1 MVAEKVSVLPS
12 KTVPELGAI
21 MTVICGVGG
30 VVELPP
36 GPLAQAVRERAK
48 ARRKIVHAGRRWMRG
63 LRVEGPCVE
72 RVCERGRM
80 VFAIADEGPAKE
92 WVPRKPWPS
101 VPGGSVSL
109 RCVERRAW
117 SLGAGTSG
125 WKK

>member
-1 MVAEKVSVLPS
+1 MVGEKVRGLTR
-12 KTVPELGAI
+12 KAVPELGAI
-21 MTVICGVGG
+21 MTVRCGVGG

-48 ARRKIVHAGRRWMRG
+48 ARRKIVHARRRWMRG

-92 WVPRKPWPS
+92 RS
-101 VPGGSVSL
+101 GTEAAA
-109 RCVERRAW
+109 ERP
-117 SLGAGTSG
+117 
-125 WKK
+125 